1 MLLLSGRDGCAAR
14 LGAGAVA
21 DTDVSEAAPAMLPA
35 TCCDD
40 TGEGLAPGVAALL
53 TAEAAVTETGT
64 GGNVPALETALPDV
78 GA

>member
-1 MLLLSGRDGCAAR
+1 MLLLGGRDGCAAR
-14 LGAGAVA
+14 LGTGAVA
-21 DTDVSEAAPAMLPA
+21 DTDVSVAVPAMLPA

-40 TGEGLAPGVAALL
+40 TGEGLAPGAAALL

-64 GGNVPALETALPDV
+64 EGNVPVPETTLPGV